1 MYGKIVLFFGV
12 VSSTYAVDTPASED
26 VGNFWIW
33 IALFALA
40 FVGIVILFISSR
52 QMMKIQKIH
61 KEMFH
66 KQLDLE
72 QKQARFLADMSENIH
87 GMTQEVLKK
96 SHTDTRKMPLK
107 QRKTDD
113 ASKIEDALLDTT
125 NDLIEFLR
133 LKSKKVEIL
142 DEEFNINNV
151 LNEVSGTICT
161 HFNGSEVELI
171 FDINN
176 NVPRVLVGD
185 SLHLGQILHNILEN
199 MMEDLTDEELQLK
212 IAMFNTSE
220 EKIELQFQI
229 MDKGPGKSRE
239 EMEVLFNPQYDDNT
253 GQYTGLGLFVAK
265 ELIEMMHGEL
275 TVQSDLGKGTAYTL
289 TLPFKQ
295 ADVKNQRKYRL
306 PERVLTDKK
315 VLIVDSN
322 YNSALS
328 IKKMFAYFKH
338 NVKVLDK
345 DKFMRS
351 MPKMDSY
358 DIIVLDEGLLNIRTI
373 QYLKQIKEKKEL
385 KVISLNSLLRVA
397 QSSVMDDVVDKIML
411 KPLNQERIFEMITT
425 MYEIKV
431 DADYEDDK
439 VTGSGKSKIFKSPIV
454 ETKDIKQQ
462 NFASFKNKH
471 ILIVE
476 DNMINQKVLANL
488 LQPAGV
494 DVTVANNG
502 KEAVEIVKKENTETF
517 DLVLMDINM
526 PVMDGYAATQ
536 AIRYEQR
543 FDSLPIIAFTALV
556 MESEIHKMFSSG
568 VNAFLSKPLNIGK
581 LYTALAMF
589 LLEDPLEAEE
599 NVGTDTKNISSLPGL
614 NVEEGIKH
622 SNNSKA
628 LYMEIL
634 KEFDEAYGKS
644 DQVFTNL
651 VKEHRFEQLKML
663 CLDMKGLSGAIGAT
677 EMNKNIEE
685 IHKILLYKKFELLPG
700 YIETYNKELSTLIQ
714 SLHLYLKS

>member
-1 MYGKIVLFFGV
+1 MYEKIVLFFGLL
-12 VSSTYAVDTPASED
+12 SSTYAVDVPASED
-26 VGNFWIW
+26 VGNYWIW

-40 FVGIVILFISSR
+40 FVGIVILFISSK
-52 QMMKIQKIH
+52 QMIKIQKMH
-61 KEMFH
+61 KDMFH

-87 GMTQEVLKK
+87 GMTQEVLKN
-96 SHTDTRKMPLK
+96 SHKDTK
-107 QRKTDD
+107 KTDLKPGKTSD
-113 ASKIEDALLDTT
+113 ASKIENALLDTT

-151 LNEVSGTICT
+151 LNEVSGTICS

-176 NVPRVLVGD
+176 NVPRILIGD

-212 IAMFNTSE
+212 IAMFNTFE

-229 MDKGPGKSRE
+229 VDKGPGKSKE
-239 EMEVLFNPQYDDNT
+239 ELDILFNPKYDDTT

-295 ADVKNQRKYRL
+295 ADVNTKRKYRL
-306 PERVLTDKK
+306 PEQILTDKK

-345 DKFMRS
+345 DKFMRA
-351 MPKMDSY
+351 MPKMDTY
-358 DIIVLDEGLLNIRTI
+358 DIIVLDEALLNIRTI
-373 QYLKQIKEKKEL
+373 QYLKQIKEKKEF

-397 QSSVMDDVVDKIML
+397 QSSVVDDVVDKIML
-411 KPLNQERIFEMITT
+411 KPLNQERIFEMITG

-431 DADYEDDK
+431 DSAYEDDK
-439 VTGSGKSKIFKSPIV
+439 MSGSYKSKIFKSPIA
-454 ETKDIKQQ
+454 ETKGIKQQ

-476 DNMINQKVLANL
+476 DNIINQKVLANL
-488 LQPAGV
+488 LQPVGV
-494 DVTVANNG
+494 NVTLANNG
-502 KEAVEIVKKENTETF
+502 KEAVEIIKNDNTEKF
-517 DLVLMDINM
+517 DIVLMDINM

-556 MESEIHKMFSSG
+556 MESEIHKMFNSG

-589 LLEDPLEAEE
+589 LLEDTVEAEE
-599 NVGTDTKNISSLPGL
+599 NASMDTKNISSLPGL
-614 NVEEGIKH
+614 NIEVGIKH

-644 DQVFTNL
+644 DQVFANL

-663 CLDMKGLSGAIGAT
+663 CLDMKGLTGAIGAT

-685 IHKILLYKKFELLPG
+685 VQKILLYKKFELLPN
-700 YIETYNKELSTLIQ
+700 YIEIYKKELSTLIQ

>member
-1 MYGKIVLFFGV
+1 MYGKIVLFLV
-12 VSSTYAVDTPASED
+12 LVSTSYAVDVPESAD
-26 VGNFWIW
+26 IGNFWIW

-52 QMMKIQKIH
+52 QMMKIQKLH
-61 KEMFH
+61 KDMFH

-72 QKQARFLADMSENIH
+72 QRQARFLADMSENIH

-96 SHTDTRKMPLK
+96 SHKDTEKTHLK
-107 QRKTDD
+107 PGKTNDT
-113 ASKIEDALLDTT
+113 SKIEDALLDTT

-151 LNEVSGTICT
+151 LNEVSGTICS

-176 NVPRVLVGD
+176 DIPRILVGD

-199 MMEDLTDEELQLK
+199 MMDDLSDEELQLK
-212 IAMFNTSE
+212 IAMFNTFE

-229 MDKGPGKSRE
+229 VDKGPGKSRE
-239 EMEVLFNPQYDDNT
+239 ELEVLFNPQYDDAN
-253 GQYTGLGLFVAK
+253 GQYTSLGLFVAK
-265 ELIEMMHGEL
+265 ELVDMMHGEL
-275 TVQSDLGKGTAYTL
+275 TVQSDLGKGTTYTL

-295 ADVKNQRKYRL
+295 ADIKNQRRYRL
-306 PERVLTDKK
+306 PEQVLTDKK
-315 VLIVDSN
+315 VLIVDRN

-338 NVKVLDK
+338 NVKVFDK
-345 DKFMRS
+345 DKFMKS
-351 MPKMDSY
+351 MPKMESY
-358 DIIVLDEGLLNIRTI
+358 DIIVLDEVLLNLRTI

-385 KVISLNSLLRVA
+385 KVVSLNSLLRVA
-397 QSSVMDDVVDKIML
+397 QSSVVDDVVDKIML
-411 KPLNQERIFEMITT
+411 KPLNQERIFEMITS

-431 DADYEDDK
+431 DSDYEDDK
-439 VTGSGKSKIFKSPIV
+439 VVGSNKSKIFKSPIV
-454 ETKDIKQQ
+454 ETKNIKQQ
-462 NFASFKNKH
+462 NFVSFKNKH

-476 DNMINQKVLANL
+476 DNIINQKVLTNL

-494 DVTVANNG
+494 NVTVANNG
-502 KEAVEIVKKENTETF
+502 KEAVEIVKNDKPEKF

-556 MESEIHKMFSSG
+556 LESEIHKMFSSG

-589 LLEDPLEAEE
+589 LLEDTFEVEE
-599 NVGTDTKNISSLPGL
+599 TVEKDTKNIHSLPGL
-614 NVEEGIKH
+614 NVEVGIKH

-644 DQVFTNL
+644 DQVFANL

-663 CLDMKGLSGAIGAT
+663 CLDMKGLTGAIGAM

-685 IHKILLYKKFELLPG
+685 IYKILIYKKFELLPD
-700 YIETYNKELSTLIQ
+700 YIEIYDKELSKLIQ
-714 SLHLYLKS
+714 SLHLYLES

>member
-1 MYGKIVLFFGV
+1 MYGIIVLFFGL
-12 VSSTYAVDTPASED
+12 VSSTHAADIPASTN

-40 FVGIVILFISSR
+40 FVGIVILFISSK
-52 QMMKIQKIH
+52 QMMKIQKIY
-61 KEMFH
+61 KEMFRR
-66 KQLDLE
+66 QLDLE

-87 GMTQEVLKK
+87 DMTEEVLKK
-96 SHTDTRKMPLK
+96 SHKDTEKTLLK
-107 QRKTDD
+107 SGKSND

-161 HFNGSEVELI
+161 LFGGSKVELI

-176 NVPRVLVGD
+176 NVPRVLIGD

-199 MMEDLTDEELQLK
+199 MMEDLSDEELQLK
-212 IAMFNTSE
+212 IAMFNTFE

-229 MDKGPGKSRE
+229 IDKGPGKSRE
-239 EMEVLFNPQYDDNT
+239 ELDVLFSPQYDDAI

-265 ELIEMMHGEL
+265 ELAEAMDGEL
-275 TVQSDLGKGTAYTL
+275 TVQSSLGKGTAYTL
-289 TLPFKQ
+289 TLPFKEKDPQ
-295 ADVKNQRKYRL
+295 NKRKYRL
-306 PERVLTDKK
+306 PEKILTDKK

-351 MPKMDSY
+351 MLKMDSY
-358 DIIVLDEGLLNIRTI
+358 DIIVLNEALFNVKSIR
-373 QYLKQIKEKKEL
+373 YLKQIKEKKEF

-397 QSSVMDDVVDKIML
+397 KTSVVDDVVDKIML
-411 KPLNQERIFEMITT
+411 KPLNQERIFEMITSI
-425 MYEIKV
+425 YEIKV
-431 DADYEDDK
+431 DSEHEDNK
-439 VTGSGKSKIFKSPIV
+439 VLGSDKSKIFKSAIV
-454 ETKDIKQQ
+454 ETKGIKQQ

-476 DNMINQKVLANL
+476 DNIINQKVLANL
-488 LQPAGV
+488 LQPVGV

-502 KEAVEIVKKENTETF
+502 KEAVEIVKNEKPEKF

-568 VNAFLSKPLNIGK
+568 VNAFLAKPLNIGK

-589 LLEDPLEAEE
+589 LLEDPVKVEE
-599 NVGTDTKNISSLPGL
+599 KVSMDTKNIHSLPGL
-614 NVEEGIKH
+614 NVEVGIKH

-644 DQVFTNL
+644 NQVFANL
-651 VKEHRFEQLKML
+651 IKEHRYEQLKML
-663 CLDMKGLSGAIGAT
+663 CLDMKGLTGSIGAT
-677 EMNKNIEE
+677 EMNKHIEE
-685 IHKILLYKKFELLPG
+685 VHQILLYKKFELLPN
-700 YIETYNKELSTLIQ
+700 YINAYNKELSTLLQ
-714 SLHLYLKS
+714 SLYLYLKS

>member
-1 MYGKIVLFFGV
+1 MYEKIILFLGLF
-12 VSSTYAVDTPASED
+12 SSAYAVEGAVNSDA
-26 VGNFWIW
+26 GNLWVW

-40 FVGIVILFISSR
+40 FIGIIILFISSK
-52 QMMKIQKIH
+52 QMMKIQKMYE
-61 KEMFH
+61 EMFR
-66 KQLDLE
+66 KQLDIE

-96 SHTDTRKMPLK
+96 S
-107 QRKTDD
+107 
-113 ASKIEDALLDTT
+113 SKDIENIPERSYTPNIPANIEDTLLETT

-151 LNEVSGTICT
+151 LNEVSGTICSQ
-161 HFNGSEVELI
+161 FNGSKVELI
-171 FDINN
+171 FDISNT
-176 NVPRVLVGD
+176 VPRILIGD

-212 IAMFNTSE
+212 IAMFNTSD

-229 MDKGPGKSRE
+229 ADKGPGKSRE
-239 EMEVLFNPQYDDNT
+239 ELEVLFNPNYDVSN

-265 ELIEMMHGEL
+265 ELVAMMHGEL
-275 TVQSDLGKGTAYTL
+275 TVQSDLGKGTSYTL
-289 TLPFKQ
+289 TIPFKLL
-295 ADVKNQRKYRL
+295 DIHNKRKYRL
-306 PERVLTDKK
+306 PEKVLTDKK
-315 VLIVDSN
+315 VFIVDSH

-328 IKKMFAYFKH
+328 IKKMFAYFRH

-345 DKFMRS
+345 DKFMKS
-351 MPKMDSY
+351 MPKMDTY
-358 DIIVLDEGLLNIRTI
+358 DIIVLDEALLNVRTI
-373 QYLKQIKEKKEL
+373 RYLKQIKEKKEL
-385 KVISLNSLLRVA
+385 KVIALNSLLRVG

-411 KPLNQERIFEMITT
+411 KPLNQERIFEMIIS

-431 DADYEDDK
+431 DTDYEESN
-439 VTGSGKSKIFKSPIV
+439 VSGSFKSEIFRSPIV
-454 ETKDIKQQ
+454 ETKEIKQQ
-462 NFASFKNKH
+462 NFASFKDKH

-476 DNMINQKVLANL
+476 DNIINQKVLANL
-488 LQPAGV
+488 LRPVGV
-494 DVTVANNG
+494 EVTVANNG
-502 KEAVEIVKKENTETF
+502 KEAVEIIKNDKNEKF

-556 MESEIHKMFSSG
+556 LESEIHKMFSSG
-568 VNAFLSKPLNIGK
+568 VNAFLAKPLNIGK

-589 LLEDPLEAEE
+589 LLDDTAEVKTHTSM
-599 NVGTDTKNISSLPGL
+599 NTKKIDALPGL
-614 NVEEGIKH
+614 NIKTGIQH

-644 DQVFTNL
+644 AEVFSNL
-651 VKEHRFEQLKML
+651 VKEQRYEQLKML
-663 CLDMKGLSGAIGAT
+663 CLDMKGLSGAIGAM
-677 EMNKNIEE
+677 EMNNNIEE
-685 IHKILLYKKFELLPG
+685 IQKILLYKKFELLPN
-700 YIETYNKELSTLIQ
+700 YIEIYSKELSVLTE

>member
-1 MYGKIVLFFGV
+1 MYGKIVLFFGLV
-12 VSSTYAVDTPASED
+12 GSTYAADVPASTEI
-26 VGNFWIW
+26 GNFWIW

-72 QKQARFLADMSENIH
+72 QKQARFLADMSENIF
-87 GMTQEVLKK
+87 GMTQEVLGK
-96 SHTDTRKMPLK
+96 SHKDTEKTLLK
-107 QRKTDD
+107 PGKKND

-133 LKSKKVEIL
+133 LKSKKVEIIN
-142 DEEFNINNV
+142 EEFNINNV
-151 LNEVSGTICT
+151 LNEVSGTICS
-161 HFNGSEVELI
+161 HFSGSKVELI

-185 SLHLGQILHNILEN
+185 SLHLGQILHNILDN
-199 MMEDLTDEELQLK
+199 MMEDLNDEELQLK
-212 IAMFNTSE
+212 IAMFNTFE

-229 MDKGPGKSRE
+229 ADKGPGKSRE
-239 EMEVLFNPQYDDNT
+239 ELEVLFTPQYDDT
-253 GQYTGLGLFVAK
+253 SGQYTGLGLFVAK

-275 TVQSDLGKGTAYTL
+275 TVQSDLGKGIAYTL
-289 TLPFKQ
+289 TLPFKLV
-295 ADVKNQRKYRL
+295 DVKNQRKYRL
-306 PERVLTDKK
+306 PEKILTDKK

-338 NVKVLDK
+338 TVKVLDK

-358 DIIVLDEGLLNIRTI
+358 DIIVLDEALLNIRTI
-373 QYLKQIKEKKEL
+373 QYLQQIKEKKEL
-385 KVISLNSLLRVA
+385 KVVSLNSLLRVA
-397 QSSVMDDVVDKIML
+397 KGSVVDDVVDKVML
-411 KPLNQERIFEMITT
+411 KPLNQERIFEMITG
-425 MYEIKV
+425 MYKIKV
-431 DADYEDDK
+431 DSEDEDNK
-439 VTGSGKSKIFKSPIV
+439 VAGANKSKIFKSPIV
-454 ETKDIKQQ
+454 ETKGIKQQ
-462 NFASFKNKH
+462 NFASFKNRH

-476 DNMINQKVLANL
+476 DNIINQKVLANL

-502 KEAVEIVKKENTETF
+502 NEAVEIVKNNKPEKF

-543 FDSLPIIAFTALV
+543 FDSLPIVAFTALV

-581 LYTALAMF
+581 LYTAMAIF
-589 LLEDPLEAEE
+589 LSEDG
-599 NVGTDTKNISSLPGL
+599 VGTGKNIEQDTKNIHSLSGL
-614 NVEEGIKH
+614 NVEVGIKH

-644 DQVFTNL
+644 DHVFANL
-651 VKEHRFEQLKML
+651 VKEHRYEQLKML
-663 CLDMKGLSGAIGAT
+663 CLDMKGLTGTIGAT
-677 EMNKNIEE
+677 EMNKNIDE
-685 IHKILLYKKFELLPG
+685 IHKALLYKKFEILPN
-700 YIETYNKELSTLIQ
+700 YIEPYGKELSTLIQ

>member
-1 MYGKIVLFFGV
+1 MFGKIVLFFGF
-12 VSSTYAVDTPASED
+12 VSSIYAVDVPESED
-26 VGNFWIW
+26 VGNYWIW

-40 FVGIVILFISSR
+40 FVGIVILFISSK
-52 QMMKIQKIH
+52 QMIKIQKMH
-61 KEMFH
+61 KDMFH

-87 GMTQEVLKK
+87 GMTQEVLKN
-96 SHTDTRKMPLK
+96 SHKDTK
-107 QRKTDD
+107 KTDLKPGKTSD
-113 ASKIEDALLDTT
+113 ASKIENALLDTT

-151 LNEVSGTICT
+151 LNEVSGTICS

-176 NVPRVLVGD
+176 NVPRILIGD

-212 IAMFNTSE
+212 IAMFNTFE

-229 MDKGPGKSRE
+229 VDKGPGKSKE
-239 EMEVLFNPQYDDNT
+239 ELDILFNPKYDDTT

-295 ADVKNQRKYRL
+295 ADVNTKRKYRL
-306 PERVLTDKK
+306 PEQILTDKK

-345 DKFMRS
+345 DKFMRA
-351 MPKMDSY
+351 MPKMDTY
-358 DIIVLDEGLLNIRTI
+358 DIIVLDEALLNIRTI
-373 QYLKQIKEKKEL
+373 QYLKQIKEKKEF

-397 QSSVMDDVVDKIML
+397 QSSVVDDVVDKIML
-411 KPLNQERIFEMITT
+411 KPLNQERIFEMITG

-431 DADYEDDK
+431 DSAYEDDK
-439 VTGSGKSKIFKSPIV
+439 MSGSYKSKIFKSPIA
-454 ETKDIKQQ
+454 ETKGIKQQ

-476 DNMINQKVLANL
+476 DNIINQKVLANL
-488 LQPAGV
+488 LQPVGV
-494 DVTVANNG
+494 NVTLANNG
-502 KEAVEIVKKENTETF
+502 KEAVEIIKNDNTEKF
-517 DLVLMDINM
+517 DIVLMDINM

-556 MESEIHKMFSSG
+556 MESEIHKMFNSG

-589 LLEDPLEAEE
+589 LLEDTVEAEE
-599 NVGTDTKNISSLPGL
+599 NASMDTKNISSLPGL
-614 NVEEGIKH
+614 NIEVGIKH

-644 DQVFTNL
+644 DQVFANL

-663 CLDMKGLSGAIGAT
+663 CLDMKGLTGAIGAT

-685 IHKILLYKKFELLPG
+685 VQKILLYKKFELLPN
-700 YIETYNKELSTLIQ
+700 YIEIYKKELSTLIQ

>member
-1 MYGKIVLFFGV
+1 MNGKIILFLGL
-12 VSSTYAVDTPASED
+12 VSTVYAVDIPESAEI
-26 VGNFWIW
+26 GNFWIW

-40 FVGIVILFISSR
+40 FVGIVILFISSK
-52 QMMKIQKIH
+52 QMMKIQKLH
-61 KEMFH
+61 KDMFH
-66 KQLDLE
+66 KQQDIE
-72 QKQARFLADMSENIH
+72 RNQARFLTDMSENIH
-87 GMTQEVLKK
+87 GMAQEVLKK
-96 SHTDTRKMPLK
+96 SDIEKSHVKPGKTKDT
-107 QRKTDD
+107 
-113 ASKIEDALLDTT
+113 SKIEDALLDTT

-151 LNEVSGTICT
+151 LNEVSGTICS

-212 IAMFNTSE
+212 IAMFNTFD

-239 EMEVLFNPQYDDNT
+239 ELDVLFNPQYDDAN

-265 ELIEMMHGEL
+265 ELVEMMHGEL

-289 TLPFKQ
+289 TIPFRQ
-295 ADVKNQRKYRL
+295 ADIKNHRKYRL
-306 PERVLTDKK
+306 PEQILTDKK

-338 NVKVLDK
+338 NVKVIDK

-351 MPKMDSY
+351 MPKMESY
-358 DIIVLDEGLLNIRTI
+358 DIIVLDEGLLNIRTV

-385 KVISLNSLLRVA
+385 KVISLNSLLRVG
-397 QSSVMDDVVDKIML
+397 QNSVVDDVVDKIML
-411 KPLNQERIFEMITT
+411 KPLNQERIFEMITS

-431 DADYEDDK
+431 DTDYVDDK
-439 VTGSGKSKIFKSPIV
+439 VSGSSKSKIFRSPIV

-476 DNMINQKVLANL
+476 DNIINQKVLENL

-494 DVTVANNG
+494 EVTLANNG
-502 KEAVEIVKKENTETF
+502 KEAVEIVKDDNTEKF

-543 FDSLPIIAFTALV
+543 FDNLPIIAFTALV

-568 VNAFLSKPLNIGK
+568 VNAFLAKPLNIGK

-589 LLEDPLEAEE
+589 LLEDTVETEE
-599 NVGTDTKNISSLPGL
+599 NVDTDTKNNIPVLPGL
-614 NVEEGIKH
+614 NVEVGIKH

-644 DQVFTNL
+644 DQVFANL

-663 CLDMKGLSGAIGAT
+663 CLDMKGLSGSIGAT

-685 IHKILLYKKFELLPG
+685 IHKILLYKKFELLPD

-714 SLHLYLKS
+714 SLHLYLKL

>member
-1 MYGKIVLFFGV
+1 MYRNIVWFLGL
-12 VSSTYAVDTPASED
+12 VSTVYAVEDPVSTDT
-26 VGNFWIW
+26 GNFWIW

-40 FVGIVILFISSR
+40 FIGIVILFISSK
-52 QMMKIQKIH
+52 QMIKIK
-61 KEMFH
+61 KMYEDMFH
-66 KQLDLE
+66 KQLDIE
-72 QKQARFLADMSENIH
+72 QKQARFLADMSENIQ

-96 SHTDTRKMPLK
+96 SHNDIEKAHLK
-107 QRKTDD
+107 SGKTN
-113 ASKIEDALLDTT
+113 SSGNIEDALLDTT

-151 LNEVSGTICT
+151 LNEVSGTICS
-161 HFNGSEVELI
+161 HFHGSKVELI

-176 NVPRVLVGD
+176 NVPRVLIGD

-199 MMEDLTDEELQLK
+199 MMKDLSDEELQLK
-212 IAMFNTSE
+212 IAMFNSFE
-220 EKIELQFQI
+220 EKIELQIQI
-229 MDKGPGKSRE
+229 FDKGPGKSRE
-239 EMEVLFNPQYDDNT
+239 DLELMFNPTYDEEH

-265 ELIEMMHGEL
+265 ELIDMMHGEL
-275 TVQSDLGKGTAYTL
+275 TVQSDLGKGTSYTL
-289 TLPFKQ
+289 TIPFKIP
-295 ADVKNQRKYRL
+295 DVKNERRYRL
-306 PERVLTDKK
+306 PDKVLTDKK
-315 VLIVDSN
+315 VFIVDSH
-322 YNSALS
+322 YNSALA

-345 DKFMRS
+345 DKFMAS
-351 MPKMDSY
+351 MPKLDTY
-358 DIIVLDEGLLNIRTI
+358 DIIVLDETLLNIRTI
-373 QYLKQIKEKKEL
+373 QYLKQVKEKKEL
-385 KVISLNSLLRVA
+385 KVISLNSLLHVA
-397 QSSVMDDVVDKIML
+397 QGNVVDDVVDKIML
-411 KPLNQERIFEMITT
+411 KPLNQERIFEMITG

-431 DADYEDDK
+431 DAVYEDEQ
-439 VTGSGKSKIFKSPIV
+439 VSGPYKSKIIKSPIV

-488 LQPAGV
+488 LSPVGV
-494 DVTVANNG
+494 DVTVASNG
-502 KEAVEIVKKENTETF
+502 KEAVEIVKNDKIEKF

-556 MESEIHKMFSSG
+556 LDSEIHKMFSSG
-568 VNAFLSKPLNIGK
+568 VNAFLAKPLNIGK
-581 LYTALAMF
+581 LYTALAIF
-589 LLEDPLEAEE
+589 LLDDTAEAEE
-599 NVGTDTKNISSLPGL
+599 KVDTDTKNIHALPGL
-614 NVEEGIKH
+614 NIEMGIQH

-644 DQVFTNL
+644 DHVFANL
-651 VKEHRFEQLKML
+651 VKEHRYEQLKML
-663 CLDMKGLSGAIGAT
+663 CLDMKGLSGTIGAM
-677 EMNKNIEE
+677 EMNKSIEE
-685 IHKILLYKKFELLPG
+685 IHKILLYKKFELLPD

-714 SLHLYLKS
+714 SVHLYLKS